1 MKEKLPHSRKPSH
14 RRVCGEVW
22 NLRKQHNWEKKKPI
36 VYTPMFIQLCLVFVL
51 YIYFCCCWFF
61 NFNYLL
67 LYIYCFLL
75 YNIVLVN
82 KLKISLLIGMSK
94 PEKEV
99 TVSQTERQNIY
110 NLQKPT
116 LFFRPWAKRQHHT
129 GDIKHKVFKKKTFS
143 EMCKL

>member
-51 YIYFCCCWFF
+51 YIYFCCCCFF

-116 LFFRPWAKRQHHT
+116 LFFRP
-129 GDIKHKVFKKKTFS
+129 
-143 EMCKL
+143 